1 MPPIKIA
8 VADLQPGMYVV
19 DTGISWL
26 KAPMLYA
33 EQGLIAS
40 EEKIAEIIGQ
50 GYTEAYYDP
59 EQSHVCPKQ
68 EMSLDGAGDAPR
80 KDEARAPLAEELV
93 QARTVYADSFRHV
106 KKFMRSIQSGPVD
119 IAASEPYVESI
130 ISSLSRNADAL
141 ISLSKLKTYDEYT
154 YVHSVN
160 VTIFAVAFARY
171 LGFDDSKLH
180 LVGMAGLFH
189 DIGKELIPPEI
200 LNAPRRLTDA
210 EFEIMRSHALLGYE
224 ELKKVEGIAPE
235 ILAGVVQHHEKHNGT
250 GYPRRLVGRQISI
263 YAHILSV
270 ADCYDA
276 LSARRVYKEPL
287 PPSKALG
294 IMYGMRGEAW
304 KPDFVENF
312 IKMLGIYP
320 VGTLVELS
328 TGHRGVVSRSN
339 HNFPAQPCVIV
350 AQSPEGQ
357 PLAPRTMDLAAQRN
371 VSITRTLKD
380 DEAAGFDVLAL
391 LGDQNAEA
399 ALV

>member
-1 MPPIKIA
+1 MPPLKIA
-8 VADLQPGMYVV
+8 VADLQPGMYVI

-33 EQGLIAS
+33 EEGLIAS
-40 EEKIAEIIGQ
+40 EEKIAEIIGL
-50 GYTEAYYDP
+50 GYTEAYYEP
-59 EQSHVCPKQ
+59 EQSRLNPRQ
-68 EMSLDGAGDAPR
+68 QMSRASVGDTPR
-80 KDEARAPLAEELV
+80 KDEARTPLAEELV
-93 QARTVYADSFRHV
+93 QARTVYAESFRHV
-106 KKFMRSIQSGPVD
+106 KKFMRSVHSGPVD
-119 IAASEPYVESI
+119 IAASEPYVEGI
-130 ISSLSRNADAL
+130 ISSLRRNADAL

-154 YVHSVN
+154 YVHCVN
-160 VTIFAVAFARY
+160 VTIFSVAFARY
-171 LGFDDSKLH
+171 LGFDESKLH
-180 LVGMAGLFH
+180 LVGMASLFH

-210 EFEIMRSHALLGYE
+210 EFEIMRSHALLGYA
-224 ELKKVEGIAPE
+224 ELKKIEGIAPE

-250 GYPRRLVGRQISI
+250 GYPRQLVGRQISI
-263 YAHILSV
+263 YGHILSV

-339 HNFPAQPCVIV
+339 HNFPAQPRVIV

-357 PLAPRTMDLAAQRN
+357 ALVPRTIDLAVQRD
-371 VSITRTLKD
+371 VSVMRPLKD
-380 DEAAGFDVLAL
+380 DETTGFDVPAL
-391 LGDQNAEA
+391 LGNQNAEA
-399 ALV
+399 AFA